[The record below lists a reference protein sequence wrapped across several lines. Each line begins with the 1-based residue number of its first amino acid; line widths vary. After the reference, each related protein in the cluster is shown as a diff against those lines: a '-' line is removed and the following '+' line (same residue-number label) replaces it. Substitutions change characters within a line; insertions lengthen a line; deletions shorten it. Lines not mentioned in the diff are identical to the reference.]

1 VARIVRFVFDF
12 KCWLPLA
19 VVECSKKQKVNSNK
33 NQDKQKETT
42 KNAATSSDA
51 GSTLALE
58 GVSNQQIE

>member
-1 VARIVRFVFDF
+1 M
-12 KCWLPLA
+12 L
-19 VVECSKKQKVNSNK
+19 KKQKVNPNK
-33 NQDKQKETT
+33 NHDKQKETT